1 MASRQEILTSEEFEQ
16 LVVDAVSSLPPEI
29 MARLDN
35 VAITVEDWPNR
46 AQLES
51 SRVPPGS
58 TLFGLY
64 QGRDRSAVILRIH
77 QQRADA
83 IQHAGAVI
91 SVRRESKILAPGRR
105 RLGSKTTVFQR
116 NGGIANLLKPSRVR
130 CGRSIAGESP
140 GQQQADRDE
149 SCDLKSHQQPDSS
162 HRGSLPEGAGRRW
175 IEFQVGFV

>member
-64 QGRDRSAVILRIH
+64 QGVPLTQRTASYGMVPPDRITIFRGPLMLYR
-77 QQRADA
+77 RTPEA
-83 IQHAGAVI
+83 IEEQ
-91 SVRRESKILAPGRR
+91 VRKTVLHEIAHHFGMDEDQIRS
-105 RLGSKTTVFQR
+105 LGY
-116 NGGIANLLKPSRVR
+116 
-130 CGRSIAGESP
+130 
-140 GQQQADRDE
+140 
-149 SCDLKSHQQPDSS
+149 
-162 HRGSLPEGAGRRW
+162 
-175 IEFQVGFV
+175 